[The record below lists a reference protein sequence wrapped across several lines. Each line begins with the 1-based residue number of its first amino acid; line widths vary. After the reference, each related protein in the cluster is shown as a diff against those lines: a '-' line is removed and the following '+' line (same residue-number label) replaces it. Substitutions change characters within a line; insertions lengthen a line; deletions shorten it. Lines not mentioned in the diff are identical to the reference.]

1 MDQVNAVIWIDLDDD
16 LGSLK
21 TDVTAVVQIL
31 FNLIDNVT
39 MPANMFYQTIFRY
52 QNVAVIF
59 YIIKQPKL
67 IIQVTKKDHGVD
79 MLVI

>member
-21 TDVTAVVQIL
+21 TDVTAVVLIL

-39 MPANMFYQTIFRY
+39 M
-52 QNVAVIF
+52 
-59 YIIKQPKL
+59 
-67 IIQVTKKDHGVD
+67 
-79 MLVI
+79 

>member
-1 MDQVNAVIWIDLDDD
+1 MDQVNAIIWIDLDDD

-39 MPANMFYQTIFRY
+39 MPANMFYQTVVEVVSSSTR
-52 QNVAVIF
+52 
-59 YIIKQPKL
+59 KERRE
-67 IIQVTKKDHGVD
+67 D
-79 MLVI
+79 

>member
-21 TDVTAVVQIL
+21 TDVTAVVLIL

-39 MPANMFYQTIFRY
+39 MPANMFYQTVVEVVSSSTR
-52 QNVAVIF
+52 
-59 YIIKQPKL
+59 KERRE
-67 IIQVTKKDHGVD
+67 D
-79 MLVI
+79 

>member
-39 MPANMFYQTIFRY
+39 MPANMFYQTVVEVVSFSTR
-52 QNVAVIF
+52 
-59 YIIKQPKL
+59 KERRE
-67 IIQVTKKDHGVD
+67 D
-79 MLVI
+79 

>member
-21 TDVTAVVQIL
+21 TAVTAVVQIL

-39 MPANMFYQTIFRY
+39 IPANLFYQTVVEVVSSSTR
-52 QNVAVIF
+52 
-59 YIIKQPKL
+59 KERRE
-67 IIQVTKKDHGVD
+67 D
-79 MLVI
+79 

>member
-1 MDQVNAVIWIDLDDD
+1 MDQVNAVISIDLDDD

-39 MPANMFYQTIFRY
+39 MPANMFYQTVVEVVSSSTR
-52 QNVAVIF
+52 
-59 YIIKQPKL
+59 KERRE
-67 IIQVTKKDHGVD
+67 D
-79 MLVI
+79 

>member
-39 MPANMFYQTIFRY
+39 MPANMFYQTMVEVVSFSTR
-52 QNVAVIF
+52 
-59 YIIKQPKL
+59 KERRE
-67 IIQVTKKDHGVD
+67 D
-79 MLVI
+79 

>member
-1 MDQVNAVIWIDLDDD
+1 MDQVNAIIWIDLDDD

-39 MPANMFYQTIFRY
+39 MPANMFYQTMVEVVSSSTR
-52 QNVAVIF
+52 
-59 YIIKQPKL
+59 KERRE
-67 IIQVTKKDHGVD
+67 D
-79 MLVI
+79 

>member
-39 MPANMFYQTIFRY
+39 MPANMFYQTMVEVVSSSTR
-52 QNVAVIF
+52 
-59 YIIKQPKL
+59 KERRE
-67 IIQVTKKDHGVD
+67 D
-79 MLVI
+79 

>member
-21 TDVTAVVQIL
+21 TDVTAVVLIL

-39 MPANMFYQTIFRY
+39 IPANLFYQTVVEVVSSSTR
-52 QNVAVIF
+52 
-59 YIIKQPKL
+59 KERRE
-67 IIQVTKKDHGVD
+67 D
-79 MLVI
+79 

>member
-21 TDVTAVVQIL
+21 TDVTAVVLIL

-39 MPANMFYQTIFRY
+39 MLQCLQIWFYQTVVEVVSSSTR
-52 QNVAVIF
+52 
-59 YIIKQPKL
+59 KERRE
-67 IIQVTKKDHGVD
+67 D
-79 MLVI
+79 

>member
-1 MDQVNAVIWIDLDDD
+1 MDQVNAIIWIDLDDD

-39 MPANMFYQTIFRY
+39 MPANMFYQTR
-52 QNVAVIF
+52 VEVVSASMR
-59 YIIKQPKL
+59 KERRE
-67 IIQVTKKDHGVD
+67 D
-79 MLVI
+79 

>member
-39 MPANMFYQTIFRY
+39 MPANMFCQTVVEVVSSSTR
-52 QNVAVIF
+52 
-59 YIIKQPKL
+59 KERRE
-67 IIQVTKKDHGVD
+67 D
-79 MLVI
+79 

>member
-39 MPANMFYQTIFRY
+39 MPANMFYQTVVEVVSSSTR
-52 QNVAVIF
+52 
-59 YIIKQPKL
+59 KERRE
-67 IIQVTKKDHGVD
+67 D
-79 MLVI
+79 